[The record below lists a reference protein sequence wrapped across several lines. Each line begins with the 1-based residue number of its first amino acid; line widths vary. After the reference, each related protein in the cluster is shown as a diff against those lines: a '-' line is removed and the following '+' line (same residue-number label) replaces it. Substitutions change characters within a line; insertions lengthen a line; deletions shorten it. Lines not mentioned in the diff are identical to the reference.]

1 MLLYA
6 MAKDIIVLGEANGVA
21 HDDAGLTH
29 LQPLSS
35 APLANGASGANG
47 VHGVNGEIDVD
58 IDLDIFGGDAFEKPQ
73 AVLSQA
79 PIVANSGSIDFDS
92 ATASEFGKFRS
103 R

>member
-1 MLLYA
+1 

-35 APLANGASGANG
+35 APLATGAGGANG
-47 VHGVNGEIDVD
+47 VHGANGVNGEIDVD
-58 IDLDIFGGDAFEKPQ
+58 IDLDIFGGDGFEKPQ

-79 PIVANSGSIDFDS
+79 PIIANSGSIDFDS
-92 ATASEFGKFRS
+92 ATASEFGKFRP